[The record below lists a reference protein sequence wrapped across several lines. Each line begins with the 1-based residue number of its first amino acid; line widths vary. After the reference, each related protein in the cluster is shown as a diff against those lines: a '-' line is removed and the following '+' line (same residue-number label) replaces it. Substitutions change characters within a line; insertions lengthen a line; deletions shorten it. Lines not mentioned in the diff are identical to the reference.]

1 MSIET
6 APLFQRL
13 LARTPFSERELVV
26 LIATAPTRYKDH
38 YINKR
43 NGRGKRLISQPTK
56 EIKFLQRLLLKH
68 ELANLPMH
76 EAAMA
81 YRKGVSTK
89 HHAEQHA
96 SSRYLLKLDFRDFF
110 LSLHDSALDYRLE
123 QDTRF
128 SHAERWMIC
137 NILCRRVP
145 KTTIQRL
152 SIGAPSSPFI
162 SNYLLHEFD
171 TKLTAVCSSFGV
183 RYTRYADD
191 LALST
196 SIPHVLDLV
205 KDEVQ
210 RILQEL
216 AYLGLSLNAEK
227 TVNVSKKRKRTLVG
241 LTLSNDGD
249 VSVGREEKRRLRAMF
264 HAFSKG
270 ELPSA
275 EIGRLRGKLAYLY
288 GVDPEFVMSL
298 CRRYGVVNV
307 GDIGLR

>member
-6 APLFQRL
+6 APMFQRL
-13 LARTPFSERELVV
+13 LARTPFSEKELVV

-38 YINKR
+38 YISKR

-56 EIKFLQRLLLKH
+56 EIKFLQRLLVKY
-68 ELANLPMH
+68 ELADLPMH

-81 YRKGVSTK
+81 YRKGISTK
-89 HHAEQHA
+89 QHATQHA

-110 LSLHDSALDYRLE
+110 LSLHESALDYRLA
-123 QDTRF
+123 QDTHF
-128 SHAERWMIC
+128 SHAERWMVC

-145 KTTIQRL
+145 KTAIQRL

-171 TKLTAVCSSFGV
+171 TKLTAFCRSQGV

-196 SIPHVLDLV
+196 SNPHTLDLV
-205 KDEVQ
+205 KDEVL

-227 TVNVSKKRKRTLVG
+227 TINVSRKKRRTLVG
-241 LTLSNDGD
+241 LTLSNSGD
-249 VSVGREEKRRLRAMF
+249 VSVGREEKRRLRAVF
-264 HAFSKG
+264 HSFSKG
-270 ELPSA
+270 MLPPD
-275 EIGRLRGKLAYLY
+275 EIGRLRGKLAYLF
-288 GVDPEFVMSL
+288 GIDPEFVTSL
-298 CRRYGVVNV
+298 CKRYGVTNI
-307 GDIGLR
+307 GDIGLH

>member
-13 LARTPFSERELVV
+13 LARTPFSEKEFVV

-43 NGRGKRLISQPTK
+43 SGRGKRLISQPTK
-56 EIKFLQRLLLKH
+56 EIKFLQRLLLKY
-68 ELANLPMH
+68 ELSDLPIH

-81 YRKGVSTK
+81 YRKGISTK
-89 HHAEQHA
+89 QHAEQHA

-110 LSLHDSALDYRLE
+110 LSLHESALDYRLV
-123 QDTRF
+123 QDTHF

-137 NILCRRVP
+137 NLLCRRVP
-145 KTTIQRL
+145 KTSIQRL

-171 TKLTAVCSSFGV
+171 TKLTAFCSSRGV

-196 SIPHVLDLV
+196 STPHILDLV

-210 RILQEL
+210 RILAEL
-216 AYLGLSLNAEK
+216 AYLGVSLNTEK
-227 TVNVSKKRKRTLVG
+227 TVNVSRKKRRTLVG
-241 LTLSNDGD
+241 LILSNGGK
-249 VSVGREEKRRLRAMF
+249 VSVGREEKRRLRAVF
-264 HAFSKG
+264 HAFSEGKL
-270 ELPSA
+270 LPD

-288 GVDPEFVMSL
+288 GVDPAFVTGL
-298 CRRYGVVNV
+298 CKKYGVANV
-307 GDIGLR
+307 GAIEMR